1 MSKAVLCCPLIINMP
16 YFSGV
21 EGHRRKC
28 GWSLR
33 SVSRSSPECRPCRHL
48 AISHIKKFKKLD
60 PVPDSWFSNLFAVF
74 FFFQIQPSMA
84 TLRVSALSLSRRSL
98 SVCLPRL
105 QLGVRCRTSVRPSFR
120 PSIVSCAKQYSTATL
135 ETERL
140 APKVERGASK
150 LFKDADEAV
159 ADLKSGSTIL
169 SSGFGLCGVAG

>member
-1 MSKAVLCCPLIINMP
+1 MLTVHWSLYMP

-21 EGHRRKC
+21 EDHRRKC

-33 SVSRSSPECRPCRHL
+33 SASRSSPECRPCRHL
-48 AISHIKKFKKLD
+48 TISHISQLKKLH
-60 PVPDSWFSNLFAVF
+60 PVPDSWFSNTFTVF
-74 FFFQIQPSMA
+74 SQIQPSMA

-98 SVCLPRL
+98 SVCRPRL

-120 PSIVSCAKQYSTATL
+120 PSIVSCAKQYSTATP